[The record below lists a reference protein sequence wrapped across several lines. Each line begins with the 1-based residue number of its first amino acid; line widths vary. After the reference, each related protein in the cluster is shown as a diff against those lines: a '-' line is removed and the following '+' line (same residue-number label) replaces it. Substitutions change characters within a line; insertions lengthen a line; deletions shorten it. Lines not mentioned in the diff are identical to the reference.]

1 MSTAAPITPRNDTR
15 EIWRKDRDHFL
26 HPWQIFDTF
35 REQGSLVMDRGEGV
49 HVYDADGK
57 RYLDGIGGLWCVNV
71 GYGREELVQAIAN
84 QARRLAFFN
93 PFVDTTNIPAAELAA
108 KLAELAPGSLN
119 HVMFT
124 TCGSTA
130 NDSAARLVHYYQH
143 CRGKPE
149 KRHLIARHDAYH
161 GSTYLTM
168 SIGNKQGD
176 RAPEFEYITDF
187 VHHVS
192 SPNNYR
198 RPAGMDEAAFC
209 DFLVAELEAKILDI
223 GPDKVAAFWA
233 EPLQGAG
240 GVVVPPKGYLPRIRD
255 ICRRHDVLYVSD
267 EVVTAFG
274 RLGHMFASLDE
285 FGVQPDIICCAKG
298 LTSGYQPLGAAIFSD
313 EIYEVI
319 SEPGHGRCFSNG
331 FTYSGHP
338 VACAAALANIEI
350 IEREGLCE
358 YVQAIGPYFEQA
370 LAGLRD
376 LPLVGDVRGSH
387 LMMCVELVADRE
399 SKALFPVELDIG
411 KRVSDRAEAHGLIV
425 RPIVHLNIMSP
436 PLVITREQIDE
447 TVAILRRSIEE
458 VQQELRREGL
468 WQG

>member
-1 MSTAAPITPRNDTR
+1 MSAASDTLRNDTDS
-15 EIWRKDRDHFL
+15 IWQKDHDHFL

-35 REQGSLVMDRGEGV
+35 ARDGSLVMERAEGV
-49 HVYDADGK
+49 HVYDIDGR

-71 GYGREELVQAIAN
+71 GYGREEIVEAIAS
-84 QARRLAFFN
+84 QARRMAFFN

-108 KLAELAPGSLN
+108 KLAELAPGPLN
-119 HVMFT
+119 HVLFT
-124 TCGSTA
+124 TGGSTA
-130 NDSAARLVHYYQH
+130 NDSAVRLVHYYQH

-149 KRHLIARHDAYH
+149 KRHLIARQDAYH

-168 SIGNKQGD
+168 SLGNKKGD
-176 RAPEFEYITDF
+176 RQPEFQYITDF
-187 VHHVS
+187 IHHVS
-192 SPNNYR
+192 SPNCYR
-198 RPAGMDEAAFC
+198 KPAGMDEAAFC
-209 DFLVAELEAKILDI
+209 DLLVEELEAKILEVGADN
-223 GPDKVAAFWA
+223 VAAFWA

-240 GVVVPPKGYLPRIRD
+240 GVIVPPAGYHQRMHAV
-255 ICRRHDVLYVSD
+255 CRKHDVLWVSD

-285 FGVQPDIICCAKG
+285 FGIQPDIICCAKG
-298 LTSGYQPLGAAIFSD
+298 LTSGYQPLGAAIFSK
-313 EIYEVI
+313 EIFEVI
-319 SEPGHGRCFSNG
+319 AEPGHGRCFANG

-338 VACAAALANIEI
+338 VACAAALANIAI

-358 YVQAIGPYFEQA
+358 HVREVGPYFEQQ
-370 LAGLRD
+370 LRTLTD

-387 LMMCVELVADRE
+387 LMMCVEMVADR
-399 SKALFPVELDIG
+399 ATRRLFPDELDIG

-436 PLVITREQIDE
+436 PLTITHAQIDE
-447 TVAILRRSIEE
+447 LVATLRRSIQE
-458 VQQELRREGL
+458 VQAELRAEGL